1 MTKKSLNLNDCALY
15 VTEGTELIGSI
26 KTVGDIFID
35 GNVKGE
41 ITSKGKTIIDSESSV
56 CADIHCK
63 SLSVSGEINGN
74 LEIENSISIKST
86 GKIVGDI
93 VCGELLIDE
102 GAVYLGEVVIDKKS
116 NN

>member
-1 MTKKSLNLNDCALY
+1 MNLNNCALY

-41 ITSKGKTIIDSESSV
+41 ITSNGKTIIERDSSV
-56 CADIHCK
+56 FADIQCK
-63 SLSVSGEINGN
+63 SLTVNGEINGN
-74 LEIENSISIKST
+74 LDIEDSISIKSN

-93 VCGELLIDE
+93 ACGELLIDE
-102 GAVYLGEVVIDKKS
+102 GAVYLGEVSIDKKS
-116 NN
+116 